1 MKNINQIIRNYAT
14 FPKITDNKLKRIK
27 CEEGKITTRECTRI
41 ALKLISLQ
49 QIFLINF
56 EEFDTMCKRSGDTY
70 VKPRLDQILDRI
82 NDFSRTTNFLSE
94 LHASDSII
102 IKINDDRMP
111 STINYSPIIQAM
123 NNKLATTVLFK
134 NLLISFKDYL

>member
-1 MKNINQIIRNYAT
+1 MNEERLNYVQHY
-14 FPKITDNKLKRIK
+14 
-27 CEEGKITTRECTRI
+27 
-41 ALKLISLQ
+41 LKLSEKLRHIRKENAGAESV
-49 QIFLINF
+49 
-56 EEFDTMCKRSGDTY
+56 EEDELLEEMD